1 MKIKDRVE
9 LISKMADITYKKM
22 VVLLATVGGSGSYA
36 IRQDGFFK
44 IMLFTVTGIF
54 SLGLV
59 INYFELNKKKKDLEE
74 IEHG

>member
-22 VVLLATVGGSGSYA
+22 VILLATVGGSGSYA
-36 IRQDGFFK
+36 IRQDGFLQ
-44 IMLFTVTGIF
+44 IILLAIF
-54 SLGLV
+54 VFFIIGV
-59 INYFELNKKKKDLEE
+59 IVNYLELNRYKRYLEE

>member
-22 VVLLATVGGSGSYA
+22 VILLATVGGSGSYA
-36 IRQDGFFK
+36 IRQDGFLQI
-44 IMLFTVTGIF
+44 IMFFGTG
-54 SLGLV
+54 V
-59 INYFELNKKKKDLEE
+59 IVNYLELNKNKKDLEE

>member
-22 VVLLATVGGSGSYA
+22 VILLATVGGSGSYA
-36 IRQDGFFK
+36 IRQDGFLQ